1 MKKWTL
7 FMLLIVVLL
16 FGSVIGFNLFK
27 QQKIAE
33 FMANRPEAEFPVT
46 VTQVNAVD
54 WIPVIEAIGFIEP
67 NQGVTLTTETSG
79 VIDRILFESGAQVEE
94 DQPLVM
100 LDSAVEQANLKSSQA
115 RLPAA
120 KAKYE
125 RYKGLFSRGA
135 ISQEAFDDAEA
146 SYYSLA
152 ADIESLKAAIA
163 RREIKAPFA
172 GVVGIRNVN
181 LGQYLQPGTDI
192 VRLEDTTVMRL
203 RFTVPQTDISRI
215 SIGQNVDIFVDAYPN
230 DAFKGSITAIE
241 PAVSVQSGLIQV
253 QADIPNSDGK
263 LRSGMFA
270 RSHIILP
277 TLDNQVT
284 LPQTAITFT
293 LYGDSVFVLTEDNG
307 EQRVEQRVIKVGE
320 RARDIAHI
328 LEGINPGDV
337 VVTTGQVRLSNGVK
351 VRIVE
356 SDATTPPAKTPML

>member
-1 MKKWTL
+1 MKKWTF

-33 FMANRPEAEFPVT
+33 YMANRPEAEFPVT
-46 VTQVNAVD
+46 VTTVNSVD
-54 WIPVIEAIGFIEP
+54 WVPVIEAIGFIEP

-79 VIDRILFESGAQVEE
+79 VIDRILFDSGTQVEE
-94 DQPLVM
+94 NQPLLL
-100 LDSAVEQANLKSSQA
+100 LDSEVEKANLKSSQA

-125 RYKGLFSRGA
+125 RYKGLFSKGS
-135 ISQEAFDDAEA
+135 ISQEAFDEAEA
-146 SYYSLA
+146 NYYSLS
-152 ADIESLKAAIA
+152 ADIESLKATIA

-172 GVVGIRNVN
+172 GVVGIRNVY

-192 VRLEDTTVMRL
+192 VRLEDTSVMRL

-215 SIGQNVDIFVDAYPN
+215 SMDQEVDIFVDSYPN
-230 DAFKGSITAIE
+230 RSFKGSISAIE

-253 QADIPNSDGK
+253 QADIPNSEGK

-270 RSHIILP
+270 RANIILP
-277 TLDNQVT
+277 KLAEQVT

-293 LYGDSVFVLTEDNG
+293 LYGDNVFVITEQDG
-307 EQRVEQRVIKVGE
+307 VKRVEQRVVKVGE
-320 RARDIAHI
+320 RKKDIAHI
-328 LEGINPGDV
+328 LEGVKAGDI
-337 VVTTGQVRLSNGVK
+337 VVTSGQVRLSNGVK

-356 SDATTPPAKTPML
+356 SDATTPPAETPML